1 MPPSLDIAVSA
12 ARLLPELVLIVAGCG
27 LLLLAA
33 APWRAASRLVAPVA
47 LGAIL
52 VALAALRAQP
62 LDEATFG
69 GGLTAGALAEFVR
82 VNTLIMGV
90 LFVLANW
97 ATPPDDER
105 GEFFAMLL
113 YSLAG
118 LMLVGL
124 SDNLLVLFLALELVS
139 IPSYVMVT
147 LSRRAPGA
155 LEAGTKYFYLGAM
168 AAAVTAY
175 GFSFLYGATGTVSI
189 SAGVRQAAAI
199 LSDPSSPAFGVL
211 TIGLVLSISGLLF
224 KLAAVPLH
232 FYVADVYQG
241 AAPSVAGFLGFVP
254 KLAGLAALFKILSL
268 TDWRASPPLYW
279 LLWLVAALS
288 MTVGNVLAL
297 RQSSLKRMLAYSGV
311 AHAGYMLVGVV
322 ASPLGAP
329 GVLGDGYAAVLYYVV
344 VYGIANLGAFALLSL
359 LRVGGRPC
367 ESIRDLAGLLGKHPL
382 LAVTMSLLMLTLMGL
397 PPTPGFW
404 GKLSLFGSALASANT
419 TPDTRATIALV
430 VIAALNSAIGAAYYL
445 RVAAACLLYENDRPA
460 EAAALDA
467 PAAGAILCGFL
478 ILTFTFAPGI
488 LMNSGRAATSGFR
501 ALTPPNGAVVARS
514 PDPARSTDLAP
525 PQP

>member
-1 MPPSLDIAVSA
+1 MPPTLDIAVSA

-27 LLLLAA
+27 LLLLAT
-33 APWRAASRLVAPVA
+33 ASRNGAMRLVPPAA
-47 LGAIL
+47 LAAIL
-52 VALAALRAQP
+52 VALLALRAQP
-62 LDEATFG
+62 LDESTFG
-69 GGLTAGALAEFVR
+69 GGLAAGALAEFVR

-97 ATPPDDER
+97 TTPPEDER

-118 LMLVGL
+118 LMFVGL
-124 SDNLLVLFLALELVS
+124 SDNLLVLFVALELVS

-147 LSRRAPGA
+147 LSRRGPAP

-175 GFSFLYGATGTVSI
+175 GFSFLYGATGTVGI
-189 SAGVRQAAAI
+189 SAGVRQAASI
-199 LSDPSSPAFGVL
+199 LADPSSPAYGVL
-211 TIGLVLSISGLLF
+211 TIGLVLSIAGLLF

-241 AAPSVAGFLGFVP
+241 AASPVAGFLGFVP

-268 TDWRASPPLYW
+268 TDWRVSPPLYW

-288 MTVGNVLAL
+288 MTVGNILAL

-311 AHAGYMLVGVV
+311 AHAGYMLVGII
-322 ASPLGAP
+322 ASPIGAP

-344 VYGIANLGAFALLSL
+344 VYGIANLGAFVLLAL
-359 LRVGGRPC
+359 LRVNGRPC
-367 ESIRDLAGLLGKHPL
+367 ESIRDLAGLLARHPL
-382 LAVTMSLLMLTLMGL
+382 LAVTMSLMMLTLMGL

-404 GKLSLFGSALASANT
+404 GKMSLFGSALAAAGS
-419 TPDTRATIALV
+419 TPDARATVALV

-445 RVAAACLLYENDRPA
+445 RVVAACLLFENDQPA
-460 EAAALDA
+460 EAAPLDA
-467 PAAGAILCGFL
+467 PRTGAILCGFL
-478 ILTFTFAPGI
+478 LLTFTFAPTI
-488 LMNSGRAATSGFR
+488 LMSSGRAATSGFR
-501 ALTPPNGAVVARS
+501 TLTPPPGAVVARTLERE
-514 PDPARSTDLAP
+514 PAAANGP
-525 PQP
+525 